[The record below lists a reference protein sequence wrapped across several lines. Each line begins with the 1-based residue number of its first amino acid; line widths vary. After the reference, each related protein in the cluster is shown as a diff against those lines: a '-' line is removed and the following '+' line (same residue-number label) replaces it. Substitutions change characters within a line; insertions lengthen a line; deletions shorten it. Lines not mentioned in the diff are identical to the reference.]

1 MTRRGRH
8 APEKCSSHSVI
19 NPESGYVRCEG
30 SWVLRTTAGASC
42 RMPHYGMHSSAPNLH
57 PSPSPNAL
65 KHLNHKKVY
74 MPGSIS
80 AKVRKIQSQENNIFL
95 QEPEQLENVSSQ
107 TFKMRPLSLINYK
120 INILGL
126 DFFLITKIQLEPWK
140 EKKCFSLPHRNHP
153 EPPRFYH
160 RQNDSIRTQIV
171 SGAN

>member
-30 SWVLRTTAGASC
+30 SWVLRITAGASC

-126 DFFLITKIQLEPWK
+126 DFFFNYKNTAGTLER
-140 EKKCFSLPHRNHP
+140 EKMFFFATP
-153 EPPRFYH
+153 EPSRTTQVLPQTKRFYK
-160 RQNDSIRTQIV
+160 NTDSV
-171 SGAN
+171 WH